1 MDQGHNQYQNQQY
14 NYDHYDQA
22 PQAGAQKRGLT
33 EKIFGPKI
41 AGQLKS
47 PLAATCILLLVG
59 IAFAAIIM
67 ASYPDSSEEEAV
79 AVPIVQA
86 DARPFKTAP
95 DEPGGMEIP
104 FRDSTVFDT
113 VRNDGEEGA
122 PIENLLA
129 NDTAEEAVDKLAA
142 FEEQVEDAVKEDA
155 EAATEGA
162 TEAGD
167 AAQGTTKMVKQEVEK
182 ISPQDLAKPTKTAAA
197 ERPELHTPGASPDTI
212 AFVRSVLDKKDGE
225 AAAAPE
231 AAVANAA
238 ASQQAAKVPT
248 AQELASIEPAAGA
261 AGGAVSSVA
270 APGDYFVQ
278 LASVQSQG
286 ATKAEWTKLQ
296 KKFSSDLNGLDYTVQ
311 EANLGE
317 RGTYYRI
324 RVGPYSKEYAS
335 QLCGSI
341 KAQKPGA
348 CLVTK

>member
-1 MDQGHNQYQNQQY
+1 MDQGHQYQNQQY
-14 NYDHYDQA
+14 SYDHYDQA

-33 EKIFGPKI
+33 EKIFGARV

-59 IAFAAIIM
+59 LGFAAVIM
-67 ASYPDSSEEEAV
+67 ASYPDSSDEGEA

-95 DEPGGMEIP
+95 DEPGGMDIP

-113 VRNDGEEGA
+113 VRNDGEA

-129 NDTAEEAVDKLAA
+129 NDTAEEAIDKLAA
-142 FEEQVEDAVKEDA
+142 FEEQVEEAVKEDT
-155 EAATEGA
+155 EATKDGVE
-162 TEAGD
+162 EAGD
-167 AAQGTTKMVKQEVEK
+167 TVQSTVKMVKQEVVK
-182 ISPQDLAKPTKTAAA
+182 IPAEELAKPTKAAAA

-212 AFVRSVLDKKDGE
+212 AFVRSVLDEKDAD
-225 AAAAPE
+225 AAKAPE
-231 AAVANAA
+231 QAVANAA
-238 ASQQAAKVPT
+238 AAQEAAKTTTV
-248 AQELASIEPAAGA
+248 QELASIEPAAGA
-261 AGGAVSSVA
+261 AGGGVSSVA

-278 LASVQSQG
+278 LASVTSQG
-286 ATKAEWTKLQ
+286 ATKAEWTKLK
-296 KKFSSDLNGLDYTVQ
+296 KKFNAELGGLDYSVQ